1 MVRYL
6 KLYNKFLKQYI
17 KTLMEYRADFLLGLI
32 GFILVQ
38 GVGIVFIGL
47 VFNSIPTLK
56 RWSFYEILF
65 IYGLSIKYFCKISN
79 NNIPSMDKGH
89 FNFYYSFCF
98 YRLFSSS
105 LYIRKRKLFI
115 RGSAYICSKFYIN
128 SYSI

>member
-32 GFILVQ
+32 GFVLVQ

-56 RWSFYEILF
+56 GWSFYEILF
-65 IYGLSIKYFCKISN
+65 I
-79 NNIPSMDKGH
+79 
-89 FNFYYSFCF
+89 FYHSFCF
-98 YRLFSSS
+98 YRLFSSG

-128 SYSI
+128 FYSI

>member
-56 RWSFYEILF
+56 GWSFYEILF
-65 IYGLSIKYFCKISN
+65 IYGFAQ
-79 NNIPSMDKGH
+79 IPRGIDH
-89 FNFYYSFCF
+89 VFTDQ
-98 YRLFSSS
+98 LWIFSWKTIVQGEFDRY
-105 LYIRKRKLFI
+105 LVDH
-115 RGSAYICSKFYIN
+115 
-128 SYSI
+128 

>member
-32 GFILVQ
+32 GFVLVQ

-56 RWSFYEILF
+56 GWSFYEILF
-65 IYGLSIKYFCKISN
+65 I
-79 NNIPSMDKGH
+79 
-89 FNFYYSFCF
+89 FYYSF
-98 YRLFSSS
+98 
-105 LYIRKRKLFI
+105 
-115 RGSAYICSKFYIN
+115 
-128 SYSI
+128 